1 MSLLTRLFS
10 RPEPRPAGAEAAPA
24 PVPAETPSGPTLF
37 RPLITIQKPAKAFP
51 GLPGSDLTV
60 LAHMGARALA
70 ALDAAPSAIRL
81 PAYNLDMYAVPGF
94 LSDEDC
100 DRVIALIDA
109 GAQPSTSLKA
119 DGTPNRRT
127 SATCL
132 LSGDDPMVAEVERRM
147 AELLDLPASHGQ
159 TVQGQRYHPG
169 QHFLMHNDYFAG
181 GQPYSE
187 AVASEGG
194 QRTWTAMIFLNE
206 PEAGGCT
213 RFPRAFIE
221 VIPRRGALLAWNN
234 LNRDGT
240 PNGHSHHEGSTVEA
254 GVKHVLTKWFREREW
269 HGSAASDA
277 LRS

>member
-1 MSLLTRLFS
+1 MSLFDRLFS
-10 RPEPRPAGAEAAPA
+10 RSATPPMSEGAP
-24 PVPAETPSGPTLF
+24 PVPAGPEAASGPQLF
-37 RPLITIQKPAKAFP
+37 RPLITIQKPPKAFP
-51 GLPGSDLTV
+51 GLPGSDLAV
-60 LAHMGARALA
+60 LAGMGERARA
-70 ALDAAPSAIRL
+70 ALEAAPQAIRV
-81 PAYNLDMYAVPGF
+81 PAYNLDMYVVPGF
-94 LSDEDC
+94 LSDEEC
-100 DRVIALIDA
+100 DRLIALIDA
-109 GAQPSTSLKA
+109 DAKPSTSLKA
-119 DGTPNRRT
+119 SSTPSRRT

-132 LSGDDPMVAEVERRM
+132 LSGEEPTVAEVERRM

-159 TVQGQRYHPG
+159 TVQGQRYYPG

-194 QRTWTAMIFLNE
+194 QRTWTAMAFLNE

-221 VIPRRGALLAWNN
+221 AIPRRGALLAWNN

-269 HGSAASDA
+269 AGSAASDA